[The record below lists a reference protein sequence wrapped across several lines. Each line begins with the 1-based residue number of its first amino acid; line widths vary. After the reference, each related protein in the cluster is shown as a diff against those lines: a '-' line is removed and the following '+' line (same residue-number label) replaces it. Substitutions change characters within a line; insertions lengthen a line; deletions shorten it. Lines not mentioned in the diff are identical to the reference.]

1 MSTGCGKVY
10 DRNRVLVSFE
20 ISGRVTGRR
29 AHALQLKDMS
39 WQQTNIQAAAS
50 YLRESIAKGTTDAR
64 AKAVYEG
71 LLEVLDP
78 PRRSVRLQREGAA
91 AVKAAAT
98 VKAARER
105 RLAAERRARERR
117 SVDGGS
123 PAGGERRRGSDRRT
137 GRDRRDRS

>member
-1 MSTGCGKVY
+1 MG
-10 DRNRVLVSFE
+10 
-20 ISGRVTGRR
+20 
-29 AHALQLKDMS
+29 

-50 YLRESIAKGTTDAR
+50 YLRESMAKGNTEAR

-71 LLEVLDP
+71 LLDVLDP
-78 PRRSVRLQREGAA
+78 PRRSVRMQREGAA

-105 RLAAERRARERR
+105 RLAAERRALERR
-117 SVDGGS
+117 AVNRGS
-123 PAGGERRRGSDRRT
+123 PTGGERRQGSERRT